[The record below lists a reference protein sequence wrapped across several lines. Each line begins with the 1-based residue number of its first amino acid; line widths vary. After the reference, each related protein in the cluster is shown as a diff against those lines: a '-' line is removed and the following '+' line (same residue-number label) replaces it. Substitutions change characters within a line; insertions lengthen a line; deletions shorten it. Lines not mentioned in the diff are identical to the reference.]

1 MTTLAD
7 YDGWSFN
14 IHFRSIG
21 CIFSILEF
29 VCIIGLVY
37 SSFLWVLSLWGF
49 GIKMI
54 TCRLSFFFFNTIQ
67 EQFILHGDYLFLES
81 LKWLG
86 NKTVWVSFSS
96 GGNASVISSTS
107 LRGLVFRSGFVL
119 LESTLQRLLLTRARF
134 RSESITWQRIPSPDQ
149 TRPLAEFCF

>member
-1 MTTLAD
+1 MMDDLLIYTFIQLAA
-7 YDGWSFN
+7 
-14 IHFRSIG
+14 IL
-21 CIFSILEF
+21 FSVLAF
-29 VCIIGLVY
+29 VFIIGSVY

-54 TCRLSFFFFNTIQ
+54 TCRLSFFFLNTIQ

-81 LKWLG
+81 LNWLD

-96 GGNASVISSTS
+96 GGNALVTSSTS
-107 LRGLVFRSGFVL
+107 LMGLVFRSGFVL
-119 LESTLQRLLLTRARF
+119 LESTLQWLLLTRTWF

-149 TRPLAEFCF
+149 TRSLAEFCF